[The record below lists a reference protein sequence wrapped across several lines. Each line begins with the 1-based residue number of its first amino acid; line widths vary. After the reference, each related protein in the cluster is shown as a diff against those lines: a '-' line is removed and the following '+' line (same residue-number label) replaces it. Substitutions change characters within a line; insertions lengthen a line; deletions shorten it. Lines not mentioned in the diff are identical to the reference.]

1 MTKLH
6 EILNHILENE
16 PKLAERECKSE
27 FELVNLDDGG
37 QEVRISLVGFLN
49 DTE

>member
-1 MTKLH
+1 MVFAVSEYK
-6 EILNHILENE
+6 
-16 PKLAERECKSE
+16 PE
-27 FELVNLDDGG
+27 FELVNTDDG